1 MHWNSG
7 WFISC
12 WFMRKH
18 GGCVEVKYL
27 NNSMSLRCA
36 WGSKWGHF
44 SKSLKMFWLPSE
56 ILPNSEL
63 QKFRNSK
70 ELQSTR
76 EKSRENYV
84 IDKKGTIVCQKYAF
98 ETIYSWSGLDNSLF
112 KSKILK
118 FHPKKFHE
126 IPKFLMKTQPLVEKS
141 QYGQVQV
148 VFTIQ
153 APIKFTIKRFFEIE
167 NFCRDEIFSTISYII
182 ILHQGGLIT

>member
-1 MHWNSG
+1 
-7 WFISC
+7 
-12 WFMRKH
+12 MRSFL
-18 GGCVEVKYL
+18 EI
-27 NNSMSLRCA
+27 
-36 WGSKWGHF
+36 F
-44 SKSLKMFWLPSE
+44 EMFWLSSE

-98 ETIYSWSGLDNSLF
+98 ETIHSWSGFDNSLF

-126 IPKFLMKTQPLVEKS
+126 IPKFLMKNQPTVEKS
-141 QYGQVQV
+141 QSGQVQV

-153 APIKFTIKRFFEIE
+153 APIKFTIKSFSRSKIFVAMKFF
-167 NFCRDEIFSTISYII
+167 RPTV
-182 ILHQGGLIT
+182 IL